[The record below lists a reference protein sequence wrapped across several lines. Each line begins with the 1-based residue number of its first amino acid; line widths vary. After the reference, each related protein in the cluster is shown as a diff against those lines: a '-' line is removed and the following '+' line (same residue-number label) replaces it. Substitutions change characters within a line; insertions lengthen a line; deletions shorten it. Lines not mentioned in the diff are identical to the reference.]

1 MMMGRS
7 QKFIWLL
14 PAILIL
20 SFAQLAL
27 SQDEIPTIAAR
38 DFWQE
43 FEDDRPQAET
53 KYIGQTLN
61 YTGVVVDTGISI
73 YLTPNVMLSDSPD
86 GRTYLICVLPRA
98 DVNKLSQFKKGEQV
112 TLTGRVYR
120 SKAGGGVV
128 IKECKR
134 VDR

>member
-1 MMMGRS
+1 VRHS
-7 QKFIWLL
+7 KYLIWIL
-14 PAILIL
+14 PAVLIL
-20 SFAQLAL
+20 SLVQLAL
-27 SQDEIPTIAAR
+27 AQDEIPTITAR

-43 FEDDRPQAET
+43 FEDDRPNAEA
-53 KYIGQTLN
+53 KYIGQTLS
-61 YTGVVVDTGISI
+61 YTGIVVDTGISI

-86 GRTYLICVLPRA
+86 GRAYLICVLPRA

-112 TLTGRVYR
+112 TMTGRVYR

-134 VDR
+134 VE